1 MKLGLQ
7 LYTVRDALTADFNGT
22 LEAISKMDFDGVELA
37 GNYGGMEPAGLK
49 KYLNEL
55 GLDVAGMHLGLEAL
69 ETDLEAQI
77 HFAQAVGAKHVVCP
91 WLDSAR
97 YVNGWDAA
105 IASLTK
111 IGRILEGEGLGFAYH
126 NHTFEFETRVGSG
139 YALDA
144 IAAAGIALEFDI
156 AWAHASGVNPAAYL
170 TQHSG
175 HVPLLHVKDV
185 KRVSDKSG
193 TDGWETVELGR
204 GSVPLRA
211 TLEVAEA
218 AGVEWLV
225 LEQDYSAGHALES
238 VRQSRAWYEAHKVA

>member
-7 LYTVRDALTADFNGT
+7 LYTVRDALTADFNAT

-37 GNYGGMEPAGLK
+37 GNYGGMEPAALK
-49 KYLNEL
+49 KHLNEL
-55 GLDVAGMHLGLEAL
+55 GLDVAGMHIGLEAL
-69 ETDLEAQI
+69 ETDLEAQL
-77 HFAQAVGAKHVVCP
+77 HFAHAVGAKHVVCP

-97 YVNGWDAA
+97 Y
-105 IASLTK
+105 ASSWEGVIESLAK
-111 IGRILEGEGLGFAYH
+111 VGRILEGEGVGFAYH

-144 IAAAGIALEFDI
+144 IAAAGIPLEFDI
-156 AWAHASGVNPAAYL
+156 AWAHASGVNPATYL

-185 KRVSDKSG
+185 RRVNDKPG

-218 AGVEWLV
+218 ADVQWLV
-225 LEQDYSAGHALES
+225 LEQDHSAGDALDS
-238 VRQSRAWYEAHKVA
+238 VRQSRAWYEANKVV

>member
-7 LYTVRDALTADFNGT
+7 LYTVRDALAADFNGT

-37 GNYGGMEPAGLK
+37 GNYGGMDAAALK

-55 GLDVAGMHLGLEAL
+55 GLDVAGMHIGLEAL
-69 ETDLEAQI
+69 ESDLEGQL
-77 HFAQAVGAKHVVCP
+77 HFARAVGAKHVVCP

-97 YVNGWDAA
+97 YANGWDAA
-105 IASLTK
+105 IESLGK
-111 IGRILEGEGLGFAYH
+111 IARILEGEGLGFAYH
-126 NHTFEFETRVGSG
+126 NHTFEFEARVGSG

-144 IAAAGIALEFDI
+144 IAAAGIALELDI

-170 TQHSG
+170 TQHAG

-185 KRVSDKSG
+185 KRTSDKAG

-204 GSVPLRA
+204 GSVPVREA
-211 TLEVAEA
+211 LEVAEA
-218 AGVEWLV
+218 AGVEWLL
-225 LEQDYSAGHALES
+225 LEQDHSAGDALES
-238 VRQSRAWYEAHKVA
+238 VRHSRAWYEAHKVA